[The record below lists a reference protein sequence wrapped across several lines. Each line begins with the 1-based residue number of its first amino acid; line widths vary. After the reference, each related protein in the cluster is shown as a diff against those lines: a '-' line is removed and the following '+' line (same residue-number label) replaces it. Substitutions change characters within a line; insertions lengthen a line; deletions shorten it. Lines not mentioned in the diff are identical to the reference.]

1 MATGLRFWDRLI
13 LFVAWTVTCGLV
25 YLLGFYVGK
34 GVSEQRLDTEE
45 RVVRLP
51 VTAGPPAAGQRPK
64 SDLTFYDTLAKSA
77 DRPASPAPEPQP
89 TPKAPTGTL
98 PPRAAA
104 PTTIPPA
111 PVTTTLP
118 SRPTT
123 TLPPRAATPPQ
134 PTPPRAVPATPT
146 PPPTTPP
153 RAVTERPVAPP
164 PAAEAPARAE
174 RATPVEPPPHVEPP
188 PSSGRGSWTVQAA
201 PTRSRED
208 ADALLRRLRG
218 RGYDAS
224 IVSVP
229 RDGATWYRVRVGR
242 YATAGQATDVMQR
255 LRDQEGVHVFVASE

>member
-1 MATGLRFWDRLI
+1 MATGLRFWDRLV

-77 DRPASPAPEPQP
+77 DRPGSPTPEPQP
-89 TPKAPTGTL
+89 APKAPTGTL

-111 PVTTTLP
+111 AVTTTLP
-118 SRPTT
+118 ARPTT
-123 TLPPRAATPPQ
+123 TLPPRAATPPAT
-134 PTPPRAVPATPT
+134 TPPRAAPATPT
-146 PPPTTPP
+146 PAPTTPP
-153 RAVTERPVAPP
+153 RAVTERTLPPPPSTPP
-164 PAAEAPARAE
+164 PARPE
-174 RATPVEPPPHVEPP
+174 RATPVEPPPA
-188 PSSGRGSWTVQAA
+188 SGRGNWTVQAS

-229 RDGATWYRVRVGR
+229 RDGATWYRIRVGR
-242 YATAGQATDVMQR
+242 YATAGQATEVMQR
-255 LRDQEGVHVFVASE
+255 IRDQEGVHVFVASE

>member
-1 MATGLRFWDRLI
+1 MVTGLRFWDRLV

-34 GVSEQRLDTEE
+34 GVSEQRLDTED

-77 DRPASPAPEPQP
+77 DRPGSPAPEPQP
-89 TPKAPTGTL
+89 ASKAPTGTL

-118 SRPTT
+118 ARPTT
-123 TLPPRAATPPQ
+123 TLPPRAAAPP
-134 PTPPRAVPATPT
+134 A
-146 PPPTTPP
+146 TTPP
-153 RAVTERPVAPP
+153 RAVTERTIPPPP
-164 PAAEAPARAE
+164 PAAPPARAE
-174 RATPVEPPPHVEPP
+174 RATPVEPPPRIEPP
-188 PSSGRGSWTVQAA
+188 PASGRGAWTVQAA

-224 IVSVP
+224 VVSVP
-229 RDGATWYRVRVGR
+229 RDGATWYRIRVGR
-242 YATAGQATDVMQR
+242 YATAGQATEVMQR